1 MLKSGTVD
9 KTLVLAPASSPDI
22 LFTISSGL
30 AIGNAYALVLEMDVD
45 ITFNKANTVPTEYQF
60 TIKEL
65 GFNLFGLN
73 YRYFPAG
80 TKKSFKYCSFIPI
93 KYATI
98 YGNSASDFK
107 ISLLTTNT
115 NSGLFESRGINC
127 ILMDPI
133 TTNEQLTINYVSYA
147 SGNLDTPKLE
157 ISYRLGALYTL

>member
-1 MLKSGTVD
+1 M
-9 KTLVLAPASSPDI
+9 VLAPTSSPDI

-60 TIKEL
+60 IIKEL